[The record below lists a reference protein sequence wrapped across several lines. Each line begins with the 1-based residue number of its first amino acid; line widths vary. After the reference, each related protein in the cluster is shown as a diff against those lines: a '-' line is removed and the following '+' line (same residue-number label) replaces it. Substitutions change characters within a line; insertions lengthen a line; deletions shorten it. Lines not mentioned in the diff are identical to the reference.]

1 MGATSCRTV
10 DNQVYI
16 DFSILTWYYMTM
28 ITKRKRRS
36 DRNHI
41 IYSLTIKGQEY
52 IGVTHVENG
61 KVNKSLD
68 RRWRKHVG
76 RAMTEGKLWK
86 LCVAIRKHG
95 PDNFTVG
102 VLEIVRGKSAAHIRE
117 RELIRERK
125 PKLNSDVR

>member
-1 MGATSCRTV
+1 
-10 DNQVYI
+10 
-16 DFSILTWYYMTM
+16 M
-28 ITKRKRRS
+28 ITKRKARS

-41 IYSLTIKGQEY
+41 IYSLTVNGQEY
-52 IGVTHVENG
+52 IGVTHVDKG

-76 RAMTEGKLWK
+76 RAMTEGKMWK

-95 PDNFTVG
+95 PDKFHVG
-102 VLEIVRGKSAAHIRE
+102 VLEIVRGKTAAHNRE
-117 RELIRERK
+117 RELIRDRK